1 MFQPFIKG
9 KNGLATGAFLLV
21 LLFFL
26 SACSIQQG
34 TKPHPGKQQQGSQLQ
49 KDTSTVHS
57 NRWKIPMAVSN
68 GEFFKGVGWLTNDTV
83 LYITNQGQSSSVFRY
98 HFPTGKSELLFKSEY
113 PIVTVQI
120 SPGKKYLLIHSSPS
134 TYKGTITVTDL
145 KGHVVWSESI
155 PSYELSFEW
164 NPYNES
170 EILISK
176 FNEDWTFQVF
186 LVSLDTRSVKQ
197 LSVPQPFMKWMDK
210 DHIAYLNGDQAS
222 PSLFA
227 PLVVKSLADQSV
239 HTAFSNI
246 YQFSAFKE
254 RTMTITVKGQDQSQ
268 AVYTFFDPKNR
279 QLDAFSMPQ
288 LSQYSDWLVPFYDYI
303 EAKDQFLTFQP
314 VKSGEADAYRDGFQL
329 VSKLLTEKKS
339 AVLFQNLKNEP
350 LSCSPSGETC
360 LYGTSLEKLMDLK
373 AKKIVKWV
381 KG

>member
-1 MFQPFIKG
+1 MFQPFLKGIKG
-9 KNGLATGAFLLV
+9 MGAWIFLLV

-26 SACSIQQG
+26 SACSTQQG
-34 TKPHPGKQQQGSQLQ
+34 TKSQPGKQQQGSQQ
-49 KDTSTVHS
+49 PKDTSTGSS

-83 LYITNQGQSSSVFRY
+83 LYITNQGQTSSVYRY
-98 HFPTGKSELLFKSEY
+98 HFPTGKSEIVYKSDY
-113 PIVTVQI
+113 PIVTAQI

-170 EILISK
+170 EVLISK

-186 LVSLDTRSVKQ
+186 LVSLETRSIKQ
-197 LSVPQPFMKWMDK
+197 LSVPQPFLKWIDK
-210 DHIAYLNGDQAS
+210 GHVAYLNSDQAN
-222 PSLFA
+222 PALFA

-239 HTAFSNI
+239 HPVFSNI
-246 YQFSAFKE
+246 YQFAAFKE
-254 RTMTITVKGQDQSQ
+254 RVMTITVKGQDQSQ
-268 AVYTFFDPKNR
+268 AVYTFFDQKNR
-279 QLDAFSMPQ
+279 QLAAFSMPQ

-303 EAKDQFLTFQP
+303 GAKDQFLTFQP
-314 VKSGEADAYRDGFQL
+314 VKSGEADAYNDGFEL
-329 VSKLLTEKKS
+329 VSRLLTEKKS

-360 LYGTSLEKLMDLK
+360 LYGSSLEKLMDLK
-373 AKKIVKWV
+373 AKKIVKWAN
-381 KG
+381 G